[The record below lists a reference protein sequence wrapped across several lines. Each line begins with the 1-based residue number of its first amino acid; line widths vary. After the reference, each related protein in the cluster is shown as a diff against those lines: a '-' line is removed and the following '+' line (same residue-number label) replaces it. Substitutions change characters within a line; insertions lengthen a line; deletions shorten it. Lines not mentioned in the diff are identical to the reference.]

1 MNKRI
6 SQIII
11 ATVLFFAFAGC
22 KSESLIQAEENF
34 TQAQTALEA
43 KNAELD
49 TLIAEAQDVIDQ
61 DETALDDSCAPA
73 LETAIS
79 QAKAARTDTLEMP
92 KKEEEIV
99 QAAEEMN
106 AVDYTAVTDGIT
118 QSKEALETSIR
129 QYKQVDNPSEAF
141 VIERLTGIE
150 HIKDISAV
158 TEDNDPNG
166 HLGKQG
172 GYTAAVYYSDDRI
185 DLDTGIY
192 GTTVIEQATDGGG
205 CIEVYANVDDAKSRD
220 TYLAGFDG
228 GIFASG
234 SHTVIGTVVV
244 RTSDELTASQQ
255 KEMEADL
262 IAALTEIRE

>member
-1 MNKRI
+1 M
-6 SQIII
+6 
-11 ATVLFFAFAGC
+11 AGC

-34 TQAQTALEA
+34 TEAQTVLEA

-49 TLIAEAQDVIDQ
+49 TLIAEAQGVIDQ
-61 DETALDDSCAPA
+61 GETALDDTCVPA

-79 QAKAARTDTLEMP
+79 LAKAARVDTSEMP

-99 QAAEEMN
+99 QATEDMN
-106 AVDYTAVTDGIT
+106 SVDYTSVTDGINT
-118 QSKEALETSIR
+118 SKEALERSIQ
-129 QYKQVDNPSEAF
+129 QYSQVDNPSEAF
-141 VIERLTGIE
+141 VIERLTTVE

-185 DLDTGIY
+185 SLDTTIY
-192 GTTVIEQATDGGG
+192 GNTVIDQGTDGGG
-205 CIEVYANVDDAKSRD
+205 CIEVYANVDDATTRD

-228 GIFASG
+228 GAFASG

-255 KEMEADL
+255 QEMEANL
-262 IAALTEIRE
+262 ISALTNIVK